1 MCYYMQHIENFQY
14 IFLINKRQCKKAIL
28 PSTLPFPL
36 CNAHKLYF
44 DVVSKLLPYVA
55 LAFPLFFYYF
65 FAVCMLRGRYVVGC
79 DAASAFEAR
88 FSARMR

>member
-1 MCYYMQHIENFQY
+1 MSMCYYMQHIENFQY

-65 FAVCMLRGRYVVGC
+65 FSPESSSFCSLAMNW
-79 DAASAFEAR
+79 
-88 FSARMR
+88 FS